1 MRPPVVLVLRGDD
14 EFSATLR
21 GNGCEVVNLELI
33 RTEPVDDPG
42 KLRDKLTQIADL
54 DGLFFTSPV
63 AATIFLEALRTAGA
77 NVGGKIYVLGRRTKE
92 VFENAGLDVEY
103 KNDANTAEDLIDLF
117 GEAEFKGKRLLF
129 VRGDK
134 SMGTIPALLDGK
146 AAMEEMIV
154 YRTLA
159 NVPDPPIVAEIR
171 RRLHESEIDW
181 MCFFSPSG
189 IENFLSAVGSYPM
202 GYTHMLMSLLFVSSK
217 ASEIVIVG
225 EKADSGVQRLVNAVN
240 KSFLPYSVV
249 VFKDI
254 KGDQDISEYVSYIE
268 GHEMVKDQATAYIC
282 ENFACRA
289 PVTDAGE
296 FEKMIH

>member
-21 GNGCEVVNLELI
+21 GNGFEVVNLELI

-63 AATIFLEALRTAGA
+63 AATIFLEALRTTGA

-103 KNDANTAEDLIDLF
+103 QNDANTAEDLIDLF

-171 RRLHESEIDW
+171 RRLHKGEIDW

-189 IENFLSAVGSYPM
+189 IDNFLSVIGAEDARETRTAVIGNTT
-202 GYTHMLMSLLFVSSK
+202 GRK
-217 ASEIVIVG
+217 AKEAGFKVAFISPHAS
-225 EKADSGVQRLVNAVN
+225 ADSFATGLVEYI
-240 KSFLPYSVV
+240 KS
-249 VFKDI
+249 
-254 KGDQDISEYVSYIE
+254 IE
-268 GHEMVKDQATAYIC
+268 Q
-282 ENFACRA
+282 
-289 PVTDAGE
+289 
-296 FEKMIH
+296 